1 MKIWNIAANDL
12 RIFLRDIPGLVYLIL
27 TPVIV
32 IAIASFALSGMFT
45 EGEVEQFSIP
55 IVVED
60 QGEVTDDLVSV
71 LGDTEAIK
79 LIETYTTDGGE
90 EKSMTKEQAELMVV
104 DKKAAIIIPDGFSE
118 KVTKGEDAEI
128 IVLADAIDRVI
139 PGVVNDIL
147 SQYTAK
153 LSMGNVVNEVG
164 VTAVQSLTAATQQI
178 HGVTIDPTSE
188 IKEIEEQSDYYIEH
202 PPVQVVTEKIEK
214 SESTHETTP
223 FESNVPGY
231 AVMFVLLGTT
241 AAATS
246 LLEER
251 ERGTLRKLQTLPISK
266 LSIFGGKMLSNF
278 LRALFQMLVLFLVG
292 HFVFGMWLGNSVV
305 GLILLIIVTAFA
317 ATGLAMLIASVCK
330 TRAQA
335 SGVSLLV
342 VLSMSAL
349 GGSWWPLYIV
359 PEWLQN
365 VANVTLTAWS
375 MSAFNN
381 LLIYGEGLVSI
392 LPSIAVLSGM
402 GVVFLLL
409 SIRLFRF
416 N

>member
-1 MKIWNIAANDL
+1 MKIWNVAMNDL

-71 LGDTEAIK
+71 LKDTTAIK
-79 LIETYTTDGGE
+79 LIETYTTDDGE
-90 EKSMTKEQAELMVV
+90 EKRMTREQAELMVV
-104 DKKAAIIIPDGFSE
+104 DEKAAIIIPDDFSE
-118 KVTKGEDAEI
+118 KVTSGKEAKI
-128 IVLADAIDRVI
+128 IVLADPVDRVI
-139 PGVVNDIL
+139 PSVVNDIL

-153 LSMGNVVNEVG
+153 LSMANVVNEVG
-164 VTAVQSLTAATQQI
+164 VTAVQSLTAATKQI
-178 HGVTIDPTSE
+178 HGVVIDPTSE
-188 IKEIEEQSDYYIEH
+188 IKTIEEQSDFYIQN
-202 PPVQVVTEKIEK
+202 PPIQVITEKIEK
-214 SESTHETTP
+214 SENTHETTP

-266 LSIFGGKMLSNF
+266 LSIFSGKMLSNF
-278 LRALFQMLVLFLVG
+278 LRALFQMLVLFSVG
-292 HFVFGMWLGNSVV
+292 HLVFGMWLGNSVI
-305 GLILLIIVTAFA
+305 GLILLIIATAFA
-317 ATGLAMLIASVCK
+317 ATGLAMLIASICK

-335 SGVSLLV
+335 SGVSLLI

-359 PEWLQN
+359 PEWLQK
-365 VANVTLTAWS
+365 VAHITLTAWS

-402 GVVFLLL
+402 GVVFLLV
-409 SIRLFRF
+409 SVRLFRF

>member
-1 MKIWNIAANDL
+1 LKIWNVAMNDL

-71 LGDTEAIK
+71 LKDTTAIK
-79 LIETYTTDGGE
+79 LIETYTTDDGE
-90 EKSMTKEQAELMVV
+90 EKRMTREQAELMVV
-104 DKKAAIIIPDGFSE
+104 DEKAAIIIPDDFSE
-118 KVTKGEDAEI
+118 KVTSGKEAKI
-128 IVLADAIDRVI
+128 IVLADPVDRVI
-139 PGVVNDIL
+139 PSVVNDIL

-153 LSMGNVVNEVG
+153 LSMANVVNEVG
-164 VTAVQSLTAATQQI
+164 VTAVQSLTAATKQI
-178 HGVTIDPTSE
+178 HGVVIDPTSE
-188 IKEIEEQSDYYIEH
+188 IKTIEEQSDFYIQN
-202 PPVQVVTEKIEK
+202 PPIQVITEKIEK
-214 SESTHETTP
+214 SENTHETTP

-266 LSIFGGKMLSNF
+266 LSIFSGKMLSNF
-278 LRALFQMLVLFLVG
+278 LRALFQMLVLFSVG
-292 HFVFGMWLGNSVV
+292 HLVFGMWLGNSVI
-305 GLILLIIVTAFA
+305 GLILLIIATAFA
-317 ATGLAMLIASVCK
+317 ATGLAMLIASICK

-335 SGVSLLV
+335 SGVSLLI

-359 PEWLQN
+359 PEWLQK
-365 VANVTLTAWS
+365 VAHITLTAWS

-402 GVVFLLL
+402 GVVFLLV
-409 SIRLFRF
+409 SVRLFRF